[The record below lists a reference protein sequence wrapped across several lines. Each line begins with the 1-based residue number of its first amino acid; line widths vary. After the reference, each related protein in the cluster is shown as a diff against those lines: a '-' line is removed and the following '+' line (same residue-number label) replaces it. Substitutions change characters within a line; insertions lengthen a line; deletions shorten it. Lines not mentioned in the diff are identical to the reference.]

1 MKVLL
6 IQPPIEDFYDTS
18 VRTYPLSLAYVAS
31 RLKGLAEVEVLDART
46 IDRPVPLA
54 ESGFP
59 ELEPFYREG
68 VNTPFSFFGSFRR
81 YGLSR
86 SEIREAIRSRK
97 PDIVGITAM
106 CTTYEEQALEVAE
119 AAKEV
124 GTEITTVMGGL
135 HPTLFPTHVLR
146 NRAVDYCVRGEGET
160 PFHRLVSSLSQG
172 REAPKK
178 EGIPGVCFRQGNK
191 INVSEVNVEADIDLL
206 PTRELLD
213 ADRYRIGKKRY
224 AFLLASRGCPYS
236 CGFCGKPPLPY
247 RRRTPPSIEEEIAQF
262 AGLGVTAIDFEDDM
276 LNLDKGAFAEVLDLF
291 KGRGFTLSA
300 MNGIYPGNLD
310 LPTFRLMDDVGFR
323 RLNFSL
329 VDMAESV
336 LDGQGRRS
344 QPSFIPLLPFLE
356 DSPFLVEV
364 HFIIGLP
371 GQEPAALLD
380 TMLFLMARRLLLGPS
395 LFYLSPG
402 SPLHRTAEEEG
413 KGVPFRFMR
422 SSAMLPFNPLFPRRV
437 TFTFVK
443 LVRFINWVKQVLDR
457 EPGIRRT
464 SDLPEAPALG
474 KDPRKRQIVKSLID
488 EKRFTCYDPGLGSF
502 RDEPVDGAL
511 VRLFFERARGSAIAG
526 YKTHNRLI
534 VD

>member
-6 IQPPIEDFYDTS
+6 IQPPIEDYYDTS

-46 IDRPVPLA
+46 TDRPVPLA
-54 ESGFP
+54 EHGFP

-68 VNTPFSFFGSFRR
+68 ANTPFSFFGSFRR
-81 YGLSR
+81 YGLIR

-97 PDIVGITAM
+97 PDIVGIASM
-106 CTTYEEQALEVAE
+106 CTAYEEQALEVAE

-124 GTEITTVMGGL
+124 DGGIITIMGGL

-160 PFHRLVSSLSQG
+160 PFLRLVSSLSEG
-172 REAPKK
+172 RETPKK
-178 EGIPGVCFRQGNK
+178 EGIPGVCFRHGNE
-191 INVSEVNVEADIDLL
+191 ISVSEVNVEKDIDIL
-206 PTRELLD
+206 PDRELLH

-224 AFLLASRGCPYS
+224 AFLLTSRGCPYS
-236 CGFCGKPPLPY
+236 CAFCGKPPFRY
-247 RRRTPPSIEEEIAQF
+247 RRRTLASIEEEIGQCAT
-262 AGLGVTAIDFEDDM
+262 LGVTAIDFEDDM
-276 LNLDKGAFAEVLDLF
+276 LNLDKGAFADVLELF

-310 LPTFRLMDDVGFR
+310 KPTFRLMDDAGFR

-336 LDGQGRRS
+336 LDGQKRRS
-344 QPSFIPLLPFLE
+344 QPSLVPLLLFLE
-356 DSPFLVEV
+356 DSYFLVEV

-395 LFYLSPG
+395 IFYLSPG
-402 SPLHRTAEEEG
+402 SPLHRAVEEEG
-413 KGVPFRFMR
+413 KGIPSRFMR
-422 SSAMLPFNPLFPRRV
+422 SSVMLPFNPLFPRSV

-443 LVRFINWVKQVLDR
+443 LVRFINYVKQVLDR
-457 EPGIRRT
+457 EPGLRRT

-474 KDPRKRQIVKSLID
+474 KDPRKRQIVKTLID
-488 EKRFTCYDPGLGSF
+488 ERRFTCYDPGLSSF
-502 RDEPVDGAL
+502 RDEPVDRAL
-511 VRLFFERARGSAIAG
+511 VRLFFERARGSVITG
-526 YKTHNRLI
+526 YKTKNNLI

>member
-1 MKVLL
+1 MRVLL
-6 IQPPIEDFYDTS
+6 IQPPVEDFYDTS
-18 VRTYPLSLAYVAS
+18 VRTYPLGLAYVAS
-31 RLKGLAEVEVLDART
+31 RVSGLAEVEVLDART
-46 IDRPVPLA
+46 TDRPVPLA
-54 ESGFP
+54 DHGFP

-68 VNTPFSFFGSFRR
+68 ASTPFSFFGSFRR

-86 SEIREAIRSRK
+86 SEIREAISSRK
-97 PDIVGITAM
+97 PDIVGIASM
-106 CTTYEEQALEVAE
+106 CTAYEEQAFEVAE
-119 AAKEV
+119 VAKEV
-124 GTEITTVMGGL
+124 NREITTVMGGL
-135 HPTLFPTHVLR
+135 HPTLFPAHVLR

-160 PFHRLVSSLSQG
+160 PFLRLVSSLSQG
-172 REAPKK
+172 RKILRGER
-178 EGIPGVCFRQGNK
+178 IPGVCFRRGEELH
-191 INVSEVNVEADIDLL
+191 VSEVNVEADIDAL
-206 PTRELLD
+206 PNRALLD
-213 ADRYRIGKKRY
+213 ADRYRIGRKRY
-224 AFLLASRGCPYS
+224 AFFLSSRGCPHS
-236 CGFCGKPPLPY
+236 CSFCGKPPIPY
-247 RRRTPPSIEEEIAQF
+247 RRRTLASVEEEIGQCAS
-262 AGLGVTAIDFEDDM
+262 LGVTAIDFEDDM
-276 LNLDKGAFAEVLDLF
+276 LNPDKGAFAEVLGLF

-310 LPTFRLMDDVGFR
+310 VPTFRLMEDAGFR

-329 VDMAESV
+329 VDTSESV
-336 LDGQGRRS
+336 LYGQKRRS
-344 QPSFIPLLPFLE
+344 QPSFVALLPFLE

-413 KGVPFRFMR
+413 KDVPFRFMR
-422 SSAMLPFNPLFPRRV
+422 SSVMLPFNPLFPRSV

-443 LVRFINWVKQVLDR
+443 LVRFINYVKQVLDR
-457 EPGIRRT
+457 DPGVRRM

-474 KDPRKRQIVKSLID
+474 SDPRKRQIVKTLID
-488 EKRFTCYDPGLGSF
+488 EERFTCYDPVPGSF

-511 VRLFFERARGSAIAG
+511 VRLFFERARGSAITG
-526 YKTHNRLI
+526 YKTKNRLI